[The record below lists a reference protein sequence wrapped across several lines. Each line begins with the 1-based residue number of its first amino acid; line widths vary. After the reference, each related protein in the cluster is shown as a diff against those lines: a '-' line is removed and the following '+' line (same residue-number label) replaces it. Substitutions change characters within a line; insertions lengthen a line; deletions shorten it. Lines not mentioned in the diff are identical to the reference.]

1 MLSTVQKVGDSVVS
15 NIRSIGLRLIG
26 YVELATQ
33 KLLDMHARIALQIKC
48 VHLTLLVMKA
58 VTDIVTTTILTQ
70 AMDGPAGPRYPV
82 H

>member
-33 KLLDMHARIALQIKC
+33 KLLDMHARIALQIKYA
-48 VHLTLLVMKA
+48 HLTPLVTKTIA
-58 VTDIVTTTILTQ
+58 NIATTIFTQ
-70 AMDGPAGPRYPV
+70 ALDGPAGPRHPV